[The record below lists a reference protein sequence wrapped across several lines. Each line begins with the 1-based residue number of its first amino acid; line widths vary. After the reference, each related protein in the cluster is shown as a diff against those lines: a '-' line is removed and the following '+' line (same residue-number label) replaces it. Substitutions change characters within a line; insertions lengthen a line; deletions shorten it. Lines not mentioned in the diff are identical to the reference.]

1 MATFAQINFMR
12 IIFSLAIIITFLT
25 LNSSCKSSSN
35 SSSCD
40 AGCPKDTI
48 KFSDNNHPLKPYVYI
63 SVKDCKADTAIWSY
77 SGLGK
82 NRKLELPAVQL
93 NKDLVHCIINDTS
106 NAWLLFNDCSTQ
118 RGFYLKVTFTKVSGR
133 INPNAINN
141 LDKKFAVEEG
151 LVAYTD
157 KGNLFVEDM
166 LTGKQAMMTFGEQ
179 LDFDFDAI
187 HKTLDSVNITPSR
200 IWAKVKLKNGW
211 KELEKNISHE

>member
-1 MATFAQINFMR
+1 MR
-12 IIFSLAIIITFLT
+12 RLFPLAIIFMI
-25 LNSSCKSSSN
+25 LNLNIGCKFSSN
-35 SSSCD
+35 SAADC
-40 AGCPKDTI
+40 AAACPKDTL
-48 KFSDNNHPLKPYVYI
+48 KFSNPDHPLKPYVYV

-77 SGLGK
+77 SGLGV

-118 RGFYLKVTFTKVSGR
+118 RGFFLKVLFKKVGGKL
-133 INPNAINN
+133 NPNAINN
-141 LDKKFAVEEG
+141 LDKKFSVAEG

-157 KGNLFVEDM
+157 KGNLFIEDM
-166 LTGKQAMMTFGEQ
+166 SNGKQAMMTFGEQ

-200 IWAKVKLKNGW
+200 VWAKVKLKDGW
-211 KELEKNISHE
+211 KELQKNITLQ